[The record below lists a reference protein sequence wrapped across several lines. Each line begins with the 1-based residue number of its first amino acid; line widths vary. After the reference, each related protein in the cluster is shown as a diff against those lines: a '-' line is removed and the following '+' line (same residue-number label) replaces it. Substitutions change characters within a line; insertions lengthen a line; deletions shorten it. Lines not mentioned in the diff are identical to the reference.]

1 MATGGKIVK
10 VTIKLDDQLSGALK
24 SIERALT
31 RLARLENQVASTS
44 NRVSRTMSTGYGTV
58 SRSIQSSTTSQ
69 HNLNNA
75 IINGISPAKQL
86 TDTVKTLA
94 ATYLGLNA
102 AESIIKTSDS
112 VTLATARIDLFN
124 DGLQTTEQL
133 TDDIY
138 NAAQRARGSYL
149 NMMDLVAKYSAVA
162 GKSFDSTQD
171 VLAFTEILQKMFVVS
186 GATGLEMYSASLQL
200 KQALGTGRLMGE
212 EFRAVM
218 EAAPLFGQAIAEYM
232 TDMGKW
238 GEVTIGDLKN
248 LASESQITSEVMIG
262 AMFKASDSI
271 NEKFQEMPYT
281 FHQVWDK
288 MKNAVIKGLD
298 DVWTKLTSMLNNGE
312 LDQFINNLAG
322 LITGVVNIMVTLFSW
337 IVQIYNFVSA
347 NWSWIGPIVWTIVA
361 AFVAYKGAMLAA
373 RVATMIATTATM
385 IHGATVGGLQIAY
398 GLATAR
404 LRQYMITQ
412 WGVNAAVA
420 GFVAVALPVLMII
433 IAVIALIYIV
443 IGVINKLTGETISA
457 TGIIFGVISVLVA
470 AIANLFIGLWN
481 IVLEIIGFFWDG
493 FAAIANFIG
502 NVFNDPVAAVVNLFV
517 EMGKNVLRIV
527 KVIVSG
533 IDAVTFGAFGLANK
547 VQGLMDK
554 MDSWADTKFEQKT
567 FVEDSNSLKKKL
579 QLDYISAGS
588 AWNTGYNAGQKV
600 GNAVGG
606 VFSMP
611 DMGDLSGATGTPT
624 GNYDWTGLADKYSD
638 PLGSIAGDVS
648 DIADGVSVSNED
660 LKYMRQLAEQRAVN
674 KFTTAE
680 IKIDM
685 NNSNTIN
692 GTQDIDGI
700 VKKLEDKLYDAMHV
714 AAEGVHV

>member
-298 DVWTKLTSMLNNGE
+298 DVWAKLTAMLNNGE
-312 LDQFINNLAG
+312 LDAFINNLAN
-322 LITGVVNIMVTLFSW
+322 LIMGVVNILVVLFSW
-337 IVQIYNFVSA
+337 AVSIFNFIA
-347 NWSWIGPIVWTIVA
+347 DNWSLIGPIIVPIITVLLAYVTVLKLIKIWNAICTFTTFAFTIA
-361 AFVAYKGAMLAA
+361 KMALG
-373 RVATMIATTATM
+373 VATSFAAKRTLLQTA
-385 IHGATVGGLQIAY
+385 A
-398 GLATAR
+398 
-404 LRQYMITQ
+404 Q
-412 WGVNAAVA
+412 WGLNKAQLVGLIIASKIILIILAV
-420 GFVAVALPVLMII
+420 
-433 IAVIALIYIV
+433 IAVIYLVVAA
-443 IGVINKLTGETISA
+443 INALTGETISA
-457 TGIIFGVISVLVA
+457 TGIIFGVLSVLVA
-470 AIANLFIGLWN
+470 SIANMFIGLWN
-481 IVLEIIGFFWDG
+481 IILEIIGFFWDA
-493 FAAIANFIG
+493 FAMVANFLG
-502 NVFNDPVAAVVNLFV
+502 NVFVDPVAAVANLFIDLAQL
-517 EMGKNVLRIV
+517 VLDVVQI
-527 KVIVSG
+527 IASS
-533 IDAVTFGAFGLANK
+533 IDAVTFGAMGLGNA
-547 VQGLMDK
+547 VQGWKNDLNAWGK
-554 MDSWADTKFEQKT
+554 AKFSQKNFVQDSSAFKEKFK
-567 FVEDSNSLKKKL
+567 V
-579 QLDYISAGS
+579 DYISAGA
-588 AWNTGYNAGQKV
+588 AWDTGYNFGQSAENKI
-600 GNAVGG
+600 GNLFKG
-606 VFSMP
+606 P
-611 DMGDLSGATGTPT
+611 NMGDLSGATGTPT
-624 GNYDWTGLADKYSD
+624 GSYDWTGLADKYSD